1 MDNKQINLA
10 ILESLSKSNGE
21 KQSAVKLLAQLCAR
35 DDQLLREL
43 VKPYL
48 GAILLHRVDLALKQA
63 TEAQNS
69 KKAKTLV
76 ATAPKPERTVAPAA
90 VPPEVLDT
98 LVSVL
103 GNAIPVGQ
111 PRSSNGNP
119 LATIGIGPGDI
130 PPPIAGAR
138 HQRSIQTLAMAFKY
152 KGK

>member
-1 MDNKQINLA
+1 MDNKAINLA
-10 ILESLSKSNGE
+10 ILESLSKSNGD
-21 KQSAVKLLAQLCAR
+21 KQAAVKLLAQLCAR

-63 TEAQNS
+63 TEAKNS
-69 KKAKTLV
+69 KKAKTTTTS
-76 ATAPKPERTVAPAA
+76 AQQSETDTAPAV
-90 VPPEVLDT
+90 VPPEVLEN
-98 LVSVL
+98 LVTVL

-111 PRSSNGNP
+111 PRSTNGNP
-119 LATIGIGPGDI
+119 LAGLGIGPGDI
-130 PPPIAGAR
+130 PPPVAGAR